1 MSSSRSELRK
11 LAGFLLK
18 PRSMDWEYATTQL
31 FSVVTNPRKVYRLAA
46 SRKQVRNSWAR
57 DDPAVIVI
65 QILFLVAA
73 ALLWGL
79 VYEGKGFLATLWLV
93 FRVVFFHYLG
103 TGLIVATAAW
113 KLCNT
118 YLLASGGGGGGGGGF
133 VVAGGAGRAHAVEQ
147 RVEWRYALD
156 VHVNAFFPVFL
167 LLYVLQF
174 LLLPVVSGNG
184 FFSAFVANFLFFVA
198 ACAYNY
204 VSHLGYRTLPFL
216 KGTEVFLWPIAIS
229 VFLFLFCSL
238 MGMNASHLA
247 MYLVFGDG
255 SASQGLNGAVVETA
269 AAGSAASAAAT
280 PARLR

>member
-1 MSSSRSELRK
+1 M
-11 LAGFLLK
+11 
-18 PRSMDWEYATTQL
+18 
-31 FSVVTNPRKVYRLAA
+31 
-46 SRKQVRNSWAR
+46 
-57 DDPAVIVI
+57 
-65 QILFLVAA
+65 
-73 ALLWGL
+73 
-79 VYEGKGFLATLWLV
+79 YEGKGFLATLWLV

-118 YLLASGGGGGGGGGF
+118 YLLASGGGGGGGFGVAGG
-133 VVAGGAGRAHAVEQ
+133 AGSGGGAGRAHAVEQ

-156 VHVNAFFPVFL
+156 VHVNAFFPAFL

-238 MGMNASHLA
+238 MGMNANHLA

-255 SASQGLNGAVVETA
+255 SANGAVVETA
-269 AAGSAASAAAT
+269 AAAGLAASAAA
-280 PARLR
+280 